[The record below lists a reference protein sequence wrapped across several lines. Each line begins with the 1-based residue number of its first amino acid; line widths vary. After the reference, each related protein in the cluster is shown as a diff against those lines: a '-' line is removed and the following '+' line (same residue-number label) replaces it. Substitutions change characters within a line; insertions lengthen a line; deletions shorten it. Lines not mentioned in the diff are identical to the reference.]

1 MQMALKM
8 IPCQKLLFA
17 FSILLISTSISADT
31 IPADRWLFAYGPDM
45 NLPAFHETG
54 NVRGEVFSVTDL
66 FNFRPHDVS
75 NLQPSENDNFPDRST
90 GKNRWVIKPVNDSGY
105 LDIGKNSSGANS
117 TAYLA
122 TYIAVDRWV
131 SLDLDIRSRQR
142 HEVYLNQTRLG
153 SKSSNQGAGDAPGN
167 WSRDLQLAP
176 GKHRLLIRTF
186 HTADDES
193 PWQIHATIGLPAYA
207 DRSDIVVEPYPR
219 QGKNI
224 NHLLDGVK
232 AGNTSLSPDATLYA
246 VNFSRTLPPSNS
258 SENWFEIKRVS
269 DGKLVHSFR
278 HASISNLAWSPAG
291 NTCSY
296 ITSQGGRT
304 TIWLFDTAEGTHK
317 PLIEDLADFG
327 SYRWSPDGR
336 FILYSISESIPAD
349 GGDFR
354 RLLGMRDRLPG
365 YRTRHFL
372 YRVDIE
378 TGWRERL
385 THGLLTT
392 SLHDISPDGNKILFS
407 QSRPDYL
414 ERPYTKQDLFIMDLG
429 SRQID
434 TIFRDLRWGV
444 SGSFSPDGKKLLLT
458 GGPSAFGEKGE
469 NIPPGMIPNNY
480 DTQAYIY
487 DLVTGVVDPF
497 TREFDPNVSH
507 AQWNRHDNTI
517 YLTAGHEDYVHLFR
531 YNERNRR
538 FTRIET
544 GEDVVDWIRMAG
556 NQPYAVVS
564 GSGIS
569 SPPRISLLNLRTGKY
584 RDLENPERENF
595 RHVVFGNTVD
605 WDFKNADGTRIP
617 GRIYFPP
624 GFDESRTYPLIVY
637 YYGGTNPVSRSFGGR
652 YPFNMYA
659 ANGYVVYVLQ
669 PSGATG
675 MGQKFSSSHVNNW
688 GATVADEI
696 IEGTRLFLKD
706 HPFIDTE
713 RVGCMGAS
721 YGGFMTMLLM
731 TRTDMFAAAISHAGI
746 SSISS
751 YWGQGFWGYGY
762 SAEASAESFPWNNR
776 ELYVDQS
783 PLFSADRITTPLLL
797 LHGADD
803 TNVPA
808 GESIQ
813 LYTALKLLGRPVEL
827 IKVEGEDHHILTYNR
842 RIGWSNTKLAWFD
855 KWLKG
860 QSQWWDELYPE
871 KIH

>member
-1 MQMALKM
+1 MVFKVFSR
-8 IPCQKLLFA
+8 QKFFLAIAVL
-17 FSILLISTSISADT
+17 SISVSISADT
-31 IPADRWLFAYGPDM
+31 IPADRWLFVYGPDM
-45 NLPAFHETG
+45 KLPAFHETANTG
-54 NVRGEVFSVTDL
+54 GETFTVGDL
-66 FNFRPHDVS
+66 FNFRPFDVS
-75 NLQPSENDNFPDRST
+75 NIQPSENDNFPDIAT

-105 LDIGKNSSGANS
+105 LDIEKIRSGVNS

-142 HEVYLNQTRLG
+142 HEVYLNDTRLG
-153 SKSSNQGAGDAPGN
+153 SKSSNQGTGDAPGN
-167 WSRDLQLAP
+167 WGRELKLVP

-193 PWQIHATIGLPAYA
+193 PWQILATINSPADA
-207 DRSDIVVEPYPR
+207 GRPEVVVEPDPR

-232 AGNTSLSPDATLYA
+232 AGSASLSPDATLYA
-246 VNFSRTLPPSNS
+246 VNFSRTLPPSNN
-258 SENWFEIKRVS
+258 SENWWEIKRVS
-269 DGKLVHSFR
+269 DGKPIHSFR
-278 HASISNLAWSPAG
+278 HASVSNLVWAPAG
-291 NTCSY
+291 NICSY
-296 ITSQGGRT
+296 LTSQGGRS
-304 TIWLFDTAEGTHK
+304 TIWLFDTGEGSHK
-317 PLIEDLADFG
+317 PLIQDLADFG

-336 FILYSISESIPAD
+336 FIIYSISESIPAD

-372 YRVDIE
+372 YRVDVR
-378 TGWRERL
+378 TGLRERL

-392 SLHDISPDGNKILFS
+392 SLHDISADGKKMLFS

-414 ERPYTKQDLFIMDLG
+414 ERPYSKQDVYIMDLESG
-429 SRQID
+429 LVD
-434 TIFRDLRWGV
+434 TIFRDLRWGI

-469 NIPPGMIPNNY
+469 NLPPGMIPNNY

-487 DLVTGVVDPF
+487 DLNKRTIDPF
-497 TREFDPNVSH
+497 TREFDPNVS
-507 AQWNRHDNTI
+507 QVRWNRHDNTI
-517 YLTAGHEDYVHLFR
+517 YLIAGHEDYVHLYR

-538 FTRIET
+538 FSRIDT
-544 GEDVVDWIRMAG
+544 GEDVVDWIGPAP
-556 NQPYAVVS
+556 NQPYAVLS

-569 SPPRISLLNLRTGKY
+569 SPPKISLLNLRTGEY
-584 RDLENPERENF
+584 RELENPEKENF
-595 RHVVFGNTVD
+595 RHVVFGNNAD
-605 WDFKNADGTRIP
+605 WHFENADGTRIP

-624 GFDESRTYPLIVY
+624 GFDESLTYPLIVY

-675 MGQKFSSSHVNNW
+675 MGQKFSASHVNNW
-688 GATVADEI
+688 GLTVAGEI
-696 IEGTRLFLKD
+696 IEGTRLFLEA
-706 HPFIDTE
+706 HPFIDPE

-808 GESIQ
+808 GESMQ

-855 KWLKG
+855 KWLKD
-860 QSQWWDELYPE
+860 QPRWWDDLYPE
-871 KIH
+871 RIH